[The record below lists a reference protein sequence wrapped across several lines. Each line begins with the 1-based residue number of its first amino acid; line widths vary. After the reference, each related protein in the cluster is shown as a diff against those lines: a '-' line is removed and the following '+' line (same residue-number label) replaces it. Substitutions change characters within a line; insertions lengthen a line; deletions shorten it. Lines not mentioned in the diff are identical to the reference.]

1 MQIKVQI
8 DTRAL
13 KARTQRQAKRLAF
26 STAQALNETAK
37 EIQAAERINLDRK
50 FTVRK
55 AGFLYRLIKITAFA
69 SPRKGR
75 PFAEVAIDPTKKR
88 VLLGIFEKG
97 GEKKPAKGKS
107 VAVPLTGGP
116 ARPSFGQP
124 VQEEFTFRKL
134 RFRRHR
140 TKTGKVQWKGEHHT
154 FIIPGLGVLQRVGGK
169 AKNSAAK
176 LIYAFQR
183 RPRLKALLNFTEI
196 AVHTFSHKFAHEFRK
211 AYHRKKDPP
220 DR

>member
-1 MQIKVQI
+1 MRINVKI
-8 DTRAL
+8 DTKAL
-13 KARTQRQAKRLAF
+13 KARTQREAKRLAF

-37 EIQAAERINLDRK
+37 EIQTAERVNLDRK

-55 AGFLYRLIKITAFA
+55 AGFMYRLIKITAFA

-88 VLLGIFEKG
+88 VLLGIFERG
-97 GEKKPAKGKS
+97 GEKEPAKGKS

-116 ARPSFGQP
+116 ARPSFKQP
-124 VQEEFTFRKL
+124 VREEFTFRKL
-134 RFRRHR
+134 RFRRHS
-140 TKTGKVQWKGEHHT
+140 TKTGKVQWKGEKRT

-169 AKNSAAK
+169 TKSSAAK

-183 RPRLKALLNFTEI
+183 RPRLKALLSFTEI
-196 AVHTFSHKFAHEFRK
+196 AVRTFKREFERQFRK
-211 AYHRKKDPP
+211 AISREK
-220 DR
+220 RG

>member
-1 MQIKVQI
+1 MRIDVKI
-8 DTRAL
+8 DTSAL
-13 KARTQRQAKRLAF
+13 KARTEREAKRLAF
-26 STAQALNETAK
+26 NTAQALNETAK
-37 EIQAAERINLDRK
+37 EIQTAERVNLDRK

-75 PFAEVAIDPTKKR
+75 PFAEVAVDPTKRR

-97 GEKKPAKGKS
+97 GEKEPAKGKT

-116 ARPSFGQP
+116 ARPSFSQP

-140 TKTGKVQWKGEHHT
+140 TKTGKLQWKGEQRT
-154 FIIPGLGVLQRVGGK
+154 FIIPGLGLLQRARGK
-169 AKNSAAK
+169 AASSVAK
-176 LIYAFQR
+176 LIYAFKS
-183 RPRLKALLNFTEI
+183 RPHLKALLDFTEI
-196 AVHTFSHKFAHEFRK
+196 AVRTFSREFDQAFRK
-211 AYHRKKDPP
+211 SFKRSSG
-220 DR
+220 R

>member
-1 MQIKVQI
+1 MKINVKI
-8 DTRAL
+8 DTSAL
-13 KARTQRQAKRLAF
+13 KARTHREAKRLAF

-37 EIQAAERINLDRK
+37 EIQTAERVNLDQK

-69 SPRKGR
+69 SPRNGR
-75 PFAEVAIDPTKKR
+75 PFAEVAIDPSKKR
-88 VLLGIFEKG
+88 VLLSLFEKG
-97 GEKKPAKGKS
+97 GEKEPTKGKS

-116 ARPSFGQP
+116 ARPSFKQP
-124 VQEEFTFRKL
+124 VQDEFTFRKL

-140 TKTGKVQWKGEHHT
+140 NKTGKVQWKGEKRT

-169 AKNSAAK
+169 AKSSAAK

-183 RPRLKALLNFTEI
+183 RPRLKALLHFTEI
-196 AVHTFSHKFAHEFRK
+196 AVRAFNREFEQRFRK
-211 AYHRKKDPP
+211 ALR
-220 DR
+220 R

>member
-1 MQIKVQI
+1 MQIKAQI
-8 DTRAL
+8 DAKAL
-13 KARTQRQAKRLAF
+13 KARTHREAKRLAF

-37 EIQAAERINLDRK
+37 EIQTAERVNLDRK

-55 AGFLYRLIKITAFA
+55 TGFLYRLIKITAFA

-88 VLLGIFEKG
+88 VLLGFFEKG
-97 GEKKPAKGKS
+97 GEKEPAKGKS

-116 ARPSFGQP
+116 ARPSFKQP

-140 TKTGKVQWKGEHHT
+140 TKTGKVQWKGELRT
-154 FIIPGLGVLQRVGGK
+154 FIIPDLGVLQRVGGK
-169 AKNSAAK
+169 AKSSVSK

-183 RPRLKALLNFTEI
+183 RPRLKALLDFTRI
-196 AVHTFSHKFAHEFRK
+196 AVRIFTREFVQQFGRAFSRPNGK
-211 AYHRKKDPP
+211 
-220 DR
+220 

>member
-1 MQIKVQI
+1 VQIKVQI
-8 DTRAL
+8 DTKAL
-13 KARTQRQAKRLAF
+13 KARTEREAKRLAF

-37 EIQAAERINLDRK
+37 EIQTAERVNLDRK

-97 GEKKPAKGKS
+97 GEKEPAKGKS

-116 ARPSFGQP
+116 ARPSFKQP
-124 VQEEFTFRKL
+124 VQEEFTFRNL

-140 TKTGKVQWKGEHHT
+140 TKTGKVQWRGEQST
-154 FIIPGLGVLQRVGGK
+154 FIIPGQGALQRVGGK
-169 AKNSAAK
+169 AKSSVAR
-176 LIYAFQR
+176 LVFAFQR
-183 RPRLKALLNFTEI
+183 RPRLKRLLEFTDI
-196 AVHTFSHKFAHEFRK
+196 AVRTFADKWERQFRR
-211 AYHRKKDPP
+211 AYNRNEA
-220 DR
+220 R

>member
-1 MQIKVQI
+1 VQITVQI
-8 DTRAL
+8 DTKAL
-13 KARTQRQAKRLAF
+13 KARTTREAKRLAF

-37 EIQAAERINLDRK
+37 EIQTAERVNLDRK

-69 SPRKGR
+69 SPQKGR
-75 PFAEVAIDPTKKR
+75 AFAEVAIDPTKKR
-88 VLLGIFEKG
+88 VLLSLFEKG
-97 GEKKPAKGKS
+97 GEKEPAKGKS

-116 ARPSFGQP
+116 ARPSFTQP

-140 TKTGKVQWKGEHHT
+140 TKAGKVQWKGEQRT

-169 AKNSAAK
+169 ARTSVAK
-176 LIYAFQR
+176 LIYSFER
-183 RPRLKALLNFTEI
+183 HPHLKALLDFTAI
-196 AVHTFSHKFAHEFRK
+196 ALRTFNREFREQFTK
-211 AYHRKKDPP
+211 VYRGKKL
-220 DR
+220 

>member
-1 MQIKVQI
+1 VQIKVQI
-8 DTRAL
+8 DTKAL
-13 KARTQRQAKRLAF
+13 KARTEREAKRLAF

-37 EIQAAERINLDRK
+37 EIQTAERVNLDRK

-97 GEKKPAKGKS
+97 GEKKPTKGKS

-116 ARPSFGQP
+116 ARPSFTQP
-124 VQEEFTFRKL
+124 VAEEFTFRKL

-140 TKTGKVQWKGEHHT
+140 TKTGKVQWKGEKRT

-169 AKNSAAK
+169 AKSSAAK
-176 LIYAFQR
+176 LIYAFER
-183 RPRLKALLNFTEI
+183 RPRLKALLDFTEI
-196 AVHTFSHKFAHEFRK
+196 ALRTFNREFERQFRK
-211 AYHRKKDPP
+211 AYDRKN
-220 DR
+220 RQ

>member
-1 MQIKVQI
+1 MTTRVNIKVQI
-8 DTRAL
+8 DTKAL
-13 KARTQRQAKRLAF
+13 KARTEREAKRLAF

-37 EIQAAERINLDRK
+37 EIQTAERVNLDRK

-88 VLLGIFEKG
+88 VLLSLFEKG
-97 GEKKPAKGKS
+97 GEKEPTKGKS

-124 VQEEFTFRKL
+124 VQDEFTFRKL
-134 RFRRHR
+134 RFRRRR
-140 TKTGKVQWKGEHHT
+140 TKTGKVQWKGEKRT
-154 FIIPGLGVLQRVGGK
+154 FIILGLGVLQRVGGK
-169 AKNSAAK
+169 AKSSAAK
-176 LIYAFQR
+176 LIYAFER
-183 RPRLKALLNFTEI
+183 RPRLKALLDFTEI
-196 AVHTFSHKFAHEFRK
+196 AVRTFNREFSHQFRK
-211 AYHRKKDPP
+211 GNG
-220 DR
+220 

>member
-1 MQIKVQI
+1 VQIKVQI
-8 DTRAL
+8 DTKTL
-13 KARTQRQAKRLAF
+13 KARTEREAKRLAF
-26 STAQALNETAK
+26 STAQALNETAQ
-37 EIQAAERINLDRK
+37 EIQTAERVNLDRK

-88 VLLGIFEKG
+88 VLLGIFERG
-97 GEKKPAKGKS
+97 GEKEPAKGKS

-116 ARPSFGQP
+116 ARPSFTQP
-124 VQEEFTFRKL
+124 VAEEFTFRKL
-134 RFRRHR
+134 RFRHHR
-140 TKTGKVQWKGEHHT
+140 TKTGKLQWKGEQRT

-169 AKNSAAK
+169 AKSSAAK

-196 AVHTFSHKFAHEFRK
+196 AVRTIRIEWHKQFERVYK
-211 AYHRKKDPP
+211 RRGRP
-220 DR
+220 

>member
-1 MQIKVQI
+1 MKINVKI
-8 DTRAL
+8 DTKAL
-13 KARTQRQAKRLAF
+13 KARTEREAKRLAF

-37 EIQAAERINLDRK
+37 EIQTAERVNLDRK

-69 SPRKGR
+69 SPRRGR

-97 GEKKPAKGKS
+97 GEKEPAKGKS
-107 VAVPLTGGP
+107 VAVPLTGSP
-116 ARPSFGQP
+116 ARPTFKQP
-124 VQEEFTFRKL
+124 VREEFTFRKL

-140 TKTGKVQWKGEHHT
+140 TKTGKVQWKGEQRT

-169 AKNSAAK
+169 AKSSVAK
-176 LIYAFQR
+176 LIYAFER
-183 RPRLKALLNFTEI
+183 RPRLKALLDFTEV
-196 AVHTFSHKFAHEFRK
+196 AVRTFSREFEQQFRR
-211 AYHRKKDPP
+211 AYARKKG
-220 DR
+220 DRR

>member
-1 MQIKVQI
+1 MRINVKI

-13 KARTQRQAKRLAF
+13 KARTQREAKRLAF

-37 EIQAAERINLDRK
+37 EIQTAERVNLDRK

-88 VLLGIFEKG
+88 VLLGLFEKG
-97 GEKKPAKGKS
+97 GEKEPAKGKS
-107 VAVPLTGGP
+107 VAVPLTGSP
-116 ARPSFGQP
+116 ARPSFKQP

-140 TKTGKVQWKGEHHT
+140 TKTGQVQWKGEQRT

-169 AKNSAAK
+169 AKSSVAR

-183 RPRLKALLNFTEI
+183 RPHLKALLDFTEI
-196 AVHTFSHKFAHEFRK
+196 AVSTFNREWQKQFRK
-211 AYHRKKDPP
+211 VYNRTKQG
-220 DR
+220 

>member
-1 MQIKVQI
+1 VRINVKI
-8 DTRAL
+8 DTKAL
-13 KARTQRQAKRLAF
+13 KARTEREAKRLAF

-37 EIQAAERINLDRK
+37 EIQTAERVNLDRK

-75 PFAEVAIDPTKKR
+75 PFAEVAIDPAKKR
-88 VLLGIFEKG
+88 VLLGIFERG
-97 GEKKPAKGKS
+97 GEKEPAKGKS

-116 ARPSFGQP
+116 ARPTFKQP
-124 VQEEFTFRKL
+124 VQGEFTFRKL

-140 TKTGKVQWKGEHHT
+140 TKTGKVQWKGEQRT
-154 FIIPGLGVLQRVGGK
+154 FTIPGLGVLQRVGGK
-169 AKNSAAK
+169 AKDSVAR

-183 RPRLKALLNFTEI
+183 RPHLKALLDFTEV
-196 AVHTFSHKFAHEFRK
+196 AVRTFNREFEQQFRRASTRGRK
-211 AYHRKKDPP
+211 QR
-220 DR
+220 R

>member
-8 DTRAL
+8 DTKAL
-13 KARTQRQAKRLAF
+13 KTRTQREAKRLAF

-37 EIQAAERINLDRK
+37 EIQTAERVNLDRK

-69 SPRKGR
+69 SPRRGR
-75 PFAEVAIDPTKKR
+75 AFAEVAIDPTKKR
-88 VLLGIFEKG
+88 VLLGLFEKG
-97 GEKKPAKGKS
+97 GEKEPAKGKS

-140 TKTGKVQWKGEHHT
+140 TKTGKVQWKGEHRT
-154 FIIPGLGVLQRVGGK
+154 FIIPSLGVLQRVGGK
-169 AKNSAAK
+169 AKSSAAK

-183 RPRLKALLNFTEI
+183 RPHLKALLDFTEI
-196 AVHTFSHKFAHEFRK
+196 AVRTFNREWEEQFRR
-211 AYHRKKDPP
+211 AYR
-220 DR
+220 R